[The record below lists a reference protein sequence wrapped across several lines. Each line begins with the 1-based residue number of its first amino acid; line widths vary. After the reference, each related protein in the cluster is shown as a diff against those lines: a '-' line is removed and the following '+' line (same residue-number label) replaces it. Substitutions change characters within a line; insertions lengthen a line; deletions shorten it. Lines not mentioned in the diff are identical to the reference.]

1 MIKRGN
7 SPARLELIKK
17 VASLS
22 VEGLTTSEIAKELN
36 VTYSK
41 VRRLLSASEN
51 LPMGCLS
58 ETAQVARLLD
68 LDRSDGILRGFLP
81 LATGKQN
88 WFEAGCN
95 QDQIKENFEAC
106 VEAVYIVLEVIK
118 LRAKLLR
125 YGGD

>member
-58 ETAQVARLLD
+58 ETAQGRPPS
-68 LDRSDGILRGFLP
+68 RFG
-81 LATGKQN
+81 
-88 WFEAGCN
+88 
-95 QDQIKENFEAC
+95 QI
-106 VEAVYIVLEVIK
+106 
-118 LRAKLLR
+118 
-125 YGGD
+125 